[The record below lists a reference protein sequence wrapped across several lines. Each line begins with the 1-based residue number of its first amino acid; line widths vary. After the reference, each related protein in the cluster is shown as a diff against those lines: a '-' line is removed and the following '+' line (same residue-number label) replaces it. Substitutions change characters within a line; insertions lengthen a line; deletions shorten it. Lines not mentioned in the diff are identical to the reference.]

1 MKQIKKIVLRD
12 ATKLTNSEMKK
23 IRGGANGEPPGSYSA
38 VCSAVCYNHTGAV
51 IGNIDN
57 NPNPCPTKCE
67 VVYEYGVGKIKCANS
82 SYGYVAICPDVDLLP
97 PPIE

>member
-12 ATKLTNSEMKK
+12 ATKLTNSEMKS
-23 IRGGANGEPPGSYSA
+23 IRGEGIEDPK
-38 VCSAVCYNHTGAV
+38 VCSAICYNHTGAV